1 MLGFI
6 GIIDPSNSALRTLPL
21 SSFFIQR
28 ICVMMSFPVFPLF
41 SILLQ
46 NKKGQVDM
54 HCTALKEEK
63 KRSWFHKNI
72 VCVQYKHPHTSA
84 HAVRKIYSRYAA

>member
-1 MLGFI
+1 MKPHPYFSSIQMLGFI
-6 GIIDPSNSALRTLPL
+6 CKFNIIDPSNSALRTVPL

-63 KRSWFHKNI
+63 KRSWFH
-72 VCVQYKHPHTSA
+72 
-84 HAVRKIYSRYAA
+84 

>member
-1 MLGFI
+1 MKPHPYFSSIQMLGFI
-6 GIIDPSNSALRTLPL
+6 RIIDPSNSALRTVPL

-54 HCTALKEEK
+54 HCTALKERGK
-63 KRSWFHKNI
+63 KELFH
-72 VCVQYKHPHTSA
+72 
-84 HAVRKIYSRYAA
+84 

>member
-1 MLGFI
+1 MKPHPYFSSIQMLGFI
-6 GIIDPSNSALRTLPL
+6 GIIDPSNSALRTVPL
-21 SSFFIQR
+21 SSFFTLF
-28 ICVMMSFPVFPLF
+28 CVMMSFPVFPFF

-63 KRSWFHKNI
+63 KRSWFH
-72 VCVQYKHPHTSA
+72 
-84 HAVRKIYSRYAA
+84 